1 MQKITNANHVSGLL
15 LEINVNIVGEWS
27 NENKWRC
34 GVTESLLLVCERPGR
49 QVKFALITNV
59 RDSIKQEESK

>member
-1 MQKITNANHVSGLL
+1 MF
-15 LEINVNIVGEWS
+15 EINVNIVAEWR

-34 GVTESLLLVCERPGR
+34 GVTESLLLVCEWLGR

-59 RDSIKQEESK
+59 RDSIKQEGSK